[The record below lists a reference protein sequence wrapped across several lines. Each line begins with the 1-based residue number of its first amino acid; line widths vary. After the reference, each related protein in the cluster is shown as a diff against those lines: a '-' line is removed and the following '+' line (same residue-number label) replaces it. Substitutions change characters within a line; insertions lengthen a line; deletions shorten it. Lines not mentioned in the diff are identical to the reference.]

1 MAQKK
6 KFSDLD
12 LSNAFM
18 FAAALADPEIC
29 RMILEMILDR
39 PVMQVRVH
47 TEHAILL
54 NSDFRSVRLDV
65 YASDE
70 LEVNYNI
77 EMENSGRD
85 LPKRSRYH
93 QAELDMA
100 ALRPGQNFRDL
111 GQAYVVF
118 ICSFDPFGEKL
129 YRYTFEERCLETGEP
144 LGDETKKIFLNT
156 RGEIRGNVPEV
167 LIHFL
172 RYVEES
178 TDSCVEAVQDPRIVD
193 LHDRITQI
201 KKNQEWEG
209 RYMTFE
215 ELLLERE
222 LEGRKLGA
230 IEGRRLGTIEGRK
243 LGESKMLSLLRILKK
258 DNPSAIERII
268 EDPEFCQE
276 MLKKYKI

>member
-1 MAQKK
+1 MDIKKQGVHCVIHLRGGYMAQKK

-18 FAAALADPEIC
+18 FAAVLADPEIC

-39 PVMQVRVH
+39 R
-47 TEHAILL
+47 
-54 NSDFRSVRLDV
+54 
-65 YASDE
+65 
-70 LEVNYNI
+70 
-77 EMENSGRD
+77 
-85 LPKRSRYH
+85 
-93 QAELDMA
+93 
-100 ALRPGQNFRDL
+100 
-111 GQAYVVF
+111 
-118 ICSFDPFGEKL
+118 
-129 YRYTFEERCLETGEP
+129 
-144 LGDETKKIFLNT
+144 GD
-156 RGEIRGNVPEV
+156 VPEI

-178 TDSCVEAVQDPRIVD
+178 TDSCVEAVQDSRIVD

-201 KKNQEWEG
+201 KRNQEWEG

-215 ELLLERE
+215 ELLMERE
-222 LEGRKLGA
+222 LEGRK
-230 IEGRRLGTIEGRK
+230 LGTIEGRK

-276 MLKKYKI
+276 MFKKYNI

>member
-1 MAQKK
+1 MVCFIMDIKKQSVHCVIHLRGGYMAQKK

-18 FAAALADPEIC
+18 FA
-29 RMILEMILDR
+29 
-39 PVMQVRVH
+39 
-47 TEHAILL
+47 
-54 NSDFRSVRLDV
+54 
-65 YASDE
+65 
-70 LEVNYNI
+70 
-77 EMENSGRD
+77 
-85 LPKRSRYH
+85 
-93 QAELDMA
+93 
-100 ALRPGQNFRDL
+100 
-111 GQAYVVF
+111 
-118 ICSFDPFGEKL
+118 
-129 YRYTFEERCLETGEP
+129 
-144 LGDETKKIFLNT
+144 
-156 RGEIRGNVPEV
+156 VPEV

-201 KKNQEWEG
+201 KRNQEWEG

-222 LEGRKLGA
+222 L
-230 IEGRRLGTIEGRK
+230 EGRK